1 MTKMLA
7 DRIYAALKEHD
18 VPFSKVRREYGRIF
32 IETAE
37 AERAA
42 QVASKVFGV
51 VSTSPVVETTADIK
65 DILDVGEKLA
75 LTKFKKGRTFAI
87 EGRRS
92 GTHNYSSQE
101 IRGLMGE
108 RLLEGHPELEL
119 TVDLSNPE
127 QSIYL
132 EVREERTY
140 IFTETIKGVGGM
152 PTGTQGKVV
161 CTVSTGL
168 DSPIAAFK
176 IMKRG
181 TIPVF
186 VYYDN
191 SPHSN
196 EKCAEIAI
204 KQAQLLANYIYGYEV
219 KLYIVPHWPDLE
231 EALAKG
237 PEKMT
242 CIFCKRNMMK
252 MAREIAILENAD
264 AIVTGEIIG
273 EQASQTTANLKVLD
287 EAVADFP
294 ILRPLAGDDKVDI
307 EHMAQEIGTY
317 EFAKDGIQCCD
328 LAPKYPALAAKL
340 EDAICAEEQM
350 DKSILET
357 EIKNARIIVL
367 RNGQK

>member
-7 DRIYAALKEHD
+7 DRIYTALKEHD
-18 VPFSKVRREYGRIF
+18 VPFSKVRHEYGRIF
-32 IETAE
+32 VETTD

-42 QVASKVFGV
+42 QVASRVFGV
-51 VSTSPVVETTADIK
+51 VSTSPVVATTADIK

-75 LTKFKKGRTFAI
+75 LAKFKKGRTFAVK
-87 EGRRS
+87 GRRS

-140 IFTETIKGVGGM
+140 IFTEIIKGVGGM

-204 KQAQLLANYIYGYEV
+204 KQAQHLSNYIYGYEV

-307 EHMAQEIGTY
+307 ERMAQEIGTY
-317 EFAKDGIQCCD
+317 EFAKEGIQCCD

-340 EDAICAEEQM
+340 EDAICAEELM
-350 DKSILET
+350 DRSILQT
-357 EIKNARIIVL
+357 EVLNAKVIIL
-367 RNGQK
+367 RKPSK